1 MLQDNYAEYDRNK
14 TRGVPRDGKTLLQGI
29 VYCGQCGHKMCV
41 QYKQGVQYLCNR
53 LRQISPSDP
62 VCQRLASDAV
72 DNWVVQRFFEA
83 LSAAEIDASQQAL
96 QDADQQR
103 ELVLASRRQQ
113 LARLRY
119 QAQRAERQYQQA
131 DPDNRLVAAELEQR
145 WEYALRELKAEEER
159 QSQEDVTGWAIPDN
173 LMISLKDAGRRL
185 PELWNSGVFTTAQKK
200 RLLRSLIDKVVLQR
214 IGGPKGDRVE
224 VRIIWRGGASTRG
237 EVLINVAQFSQM
249 QNAKEMEQAILQL
262 SRDGYSAPNI
272 ARQLTQAGFR
282 SPKSHAVL
290 ASTVRNVLKR
300 NGILD
305 SPKARPVH
313 VTGYLTISQLAMTL
327 GIRRQWFL
335 EQIFKGAIR
344 IEKDASTDSYLFPD
358 NQQTLAELQQLRE
371 GKLHN
376 LVYL

>member
-1 MLQDNYAEYDRNK
+1 
-14 TRGVPRDGKTLLQGI
+14 V
-29 VYCGQCGHKMCV
+29 QC
-41 QYKQGVQYLCNR
+41 
-53 LRQISPSDP
+53 
-62 VCQRLASDAV
+62 
-72 DNWVVQRFFEA
+72 FFEA

-96 QDADQQR
+96 QGADQQR

-131 DPDNRLVAAELEQR
+131 DPENRLVAAELEQR

-159 QSQEDVTGWAIPDN
+159 QPQEDATGWAIPED
-173 LMISLKDAGRRL
+173 LMSSLKDAGRRL

-214 IGGPKGDRVE
+214 IGGSKGDRID

-237 EVLINVAQFSQM
+237 EVVINVAQFSQM
-249 QNAKEMEQAILQL
+249 QNAKEMEQSILKL
-262 SRDGYSAPNI
+262 SKDGFSAPSI

-290 ASTVRNVLKR
+290 ASTVQNVLKR
-300 NGILD
+300 NGILN
-305 SPKARPVH
+305 SPKSRPVR
-313 VTGYLTISQLAMTL
+313 VTGYLTISQLATTL

-335 EQIFKGAIR
+335 EQIFKGSIR
-344 IEKDASTDSYLFPD
+344 IEKDASTGSYLFPD
-358 NQQTLAELQQLRE
+358 NQQTLAELQQLHE